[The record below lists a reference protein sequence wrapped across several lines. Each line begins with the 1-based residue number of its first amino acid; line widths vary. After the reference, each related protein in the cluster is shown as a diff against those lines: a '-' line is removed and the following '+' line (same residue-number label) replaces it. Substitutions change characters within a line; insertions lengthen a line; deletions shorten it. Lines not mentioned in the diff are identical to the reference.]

1 MKKNLDKKF
10 ILPQI
15 AAVSALNNF
24 VLLRKFIQW
33 AKSEKV
39 PFSKVY
45 ECLLQNYLF
54 TGFPSALNSLK
65 ILKEYYPGRKLPK
78 VEDMNL
84 YHFRKKG
91 EVNCKKVYGN
101 KYEKLISN
109 ISNFSPEL
117 SEWLI
122 LEGYGKVLSRPGLSF
137 KERELCIIA
146 VLTVMK
152 FDEQLYSHVN
162 GAVKAN
168 ASIKEIEEVIKH
180 LDQLG
185 RKNFSRFGIKVLNRF
200 RKEKGMSL

>member
-65 ILKEYYPGRKLPK
+65 ILKEYYPGKKLPK